1 MAKKNFSKK
10 APKMKMKEPA
20 RSDQKYLGAQTLV
33 LFILF
38 QLVSLLT
45 VMVSGRG
52 TAYFYMMIPLAVITY
67 GGWFFVRRM
76 HADVPFFLDAAMLL
90 TFGTMIQC
98 MLMKEDGRP
107 TSLMIIYVLSAAA
120 ALIAG
125 FTYKVFP
132 GPHIA
137 SARGTTFL
145 IAVSIFLYLATLV
158 LGAAVGGGVRNWISV
173 GGMSVQPSEFN
184 KIIYVLVMAGLL
196 CTKNQPGKKRIWVS
210 IIVTLMNLGFLG
222 IQGEFGTFLLI
233 LCTFLCFLFLF
244 VPDIKVFASVFSI
257 LIAAGAAAAACCLS
271 LLKITGG
278 SSNFGPMQFILNQV
292 NKIVNRFA
300 VWLDPSIDP
309 QGASYQ
315 ILQAR
320 KALLN
325 SNLFGSDTTTP
336 LSNPTNDMV
345 FPALT
350 ERCGLI
356 IALTVCI
363 LFGLLLIRGTRIYFH
378 CPDRYHQAVCAGL
391 CFQLILQ
398 AFIIIGGS
406 IGMFPLTG
414 ITLPLISR
422 GGTSLMTTF
431 IILAVILVIS
441 AGNLWNGR
449 RDYSSYDSKLQKART
464 VHSDRIFG
472 MRNRSRNR
480 TGVDDAGQSGE
491 P

>member
-1 MAKKNFSKK
+1 MAKRNFKKVSKLK
-10 APKMKMKEPA
+10 KKEPA
-20 RSDQKYLGAQTLV
+20 RSDKKYLGAQPLV

-45 VMVSGRG
+45 VTLSGRG
-52 TAYFYMMIPLAVITY
+52 TAYLYMLLPLAAITY
-67 GGWFFVRRM
+67 GGWFFVRKM

-98 MLMKEDGRP
+98 MLMEEDGRP
-107 TSLMIIYVLSAAA
+107 TSLIIIYVLSAAA

-125 FTYKVFP
+125 FAYKFFP
-132 GPHIA
+132 GPYIA
-137 SARGTTFL
+137 SAHGTAFL
-145 IAVSIFLYLATLV
+145 IILSIFLYLATLV
-158 LGAAVGGGVRNWISV
+158 LGAAVGGGVRNWISI
-173 GGMSVQPSEFN
+173 GGMSIQPSEFN

-196 CTKNQPGKKRIWVS
+196 CTKNRPGKKRIWIS
-210 IIVTLMNLGFLG
+210 ILVTLMNLGFLG
-222 IQGEFGTFLLI
+222 IQGEFGTFLLV

-257 LIAAGAAAAACCLS
+257 MIAAGAAVAACCLA
-271 LLKITGG
+271 LLNLTGG
-278 SSNFGPMQFILNQV
+278 SSNFGPMQFVLNQI
-292 NKIVNRFA
+292 NKIVNRFT

-325 SNLFGSDTTTP
+325 SNPFGSDTTTP

-356 IALTVCI
+356 IALMVCI

-422 GGTSLMTTF
+422 GGTSLMATF
-431 IILAVILVIS
+431 IILAVILTIS

-464 VHSDRIFG
+464 VYPDRIFG
-472 MRNRSRNR
+472 LRNRGRNR
-480 TGVDDAGQSGE
+480 TGMDDIGESGE